1 MDRRFFENDN
11 VEDLSKNE
19 SPKSFQKI
27 EEENEV
33 LKENY
38 MWSDE
43 EDDFSFETDLN
54 PSGEYP
60 QSDEEENLE
69 DEVQNINDYDDLE
82 VSSKSEEYI
91 TSKDDNIS
99 KDDDIIEWNYD
110 DQEEYSDSDKVETS
124 EENLNCNYQYC
135 DFEEDY
141 EYNYSDSEEDT
152 SPDKA
157 SSINNESSTLEDN
170 KRYRENK
177 KYYLKGKKEGYNEG
191 YEAGARDAIR
201 AAYKAGYR
209 RGLRAAGYRI

>member
-99 KDDDIIEWNYD
+99 KDDDIIDCNYE

-191 YEAGARDAIR
+191 YEAGARDR
-201 AAYKAGYR
+201 KSVV
-209 RGLRAAGYRI
+209 

>member
-91 TSKDDNIS
+91 TSKDD
-99 KDDDIIEWNYD
+99 DIIDCNYE

-124 EENLNCNYQYC
+124 EENLNGNYKYC

>member
-91 TSKDDNIS
+91 TSKDD
-99 KDDDIIEWNYD
+99 DIIDCNYE

-191 YEAGARDAIR
+191 YEAGTRDAIR

>member
-110 DQEEYSDSDKVETS
+110 DQEEYSDSDKVEPS

>member
-91 TSKDDNIS
+91 TSKDD
-99 KDDDIIEWNYD
+99 DIIDCNYE